1 MNKELE
7 AFINYLDAERD
18 HVLGILEGLSDHDL
32 RRPILPNGWSCL
44 ELVRHLTVDVERFWL
59 RGVIA
64 GQAEVANLFK
74 AGATAHWRVPDGMSA
89 NEVFADYRSET
100 ACANAALAA
109 VVDAERALD
118 QAPTVWPV
126 EIWPNWRLPD
136 FRNVLLH
143 VLTEL
148 SCHAGHL
155 DAAREMI
162 DGKTWFGRDPYADF

>member
-1 MNKELE
+1 VNKELD
-7 AFINYLDAERD
+7 AFIDYLDAERD
-18 HVLGILEGLSDHDL
+18 HVLGILDGLSEDDL
-32 RRPILPNGWSCL
+32 RRPVLPSGWSCL

-64 GQAEVANLFK
+64 GDAKVADLFK
-74 AGATAHWRVPDGMSA
+74 AGATAHWYVPAGMSA

-100 ACANAALAA
+100 ARANATLAA
-109 VVDAERALD
+109 IADAEHALD
-118 QAPTVWPV
+118 REPALWPE

-136 FRNVLLH
+136 LRNILLH
-143 VLTEL
+143 VITEL

-162 DGKTWFGRDPYADF
+162 DGKTWLGRDPYAN